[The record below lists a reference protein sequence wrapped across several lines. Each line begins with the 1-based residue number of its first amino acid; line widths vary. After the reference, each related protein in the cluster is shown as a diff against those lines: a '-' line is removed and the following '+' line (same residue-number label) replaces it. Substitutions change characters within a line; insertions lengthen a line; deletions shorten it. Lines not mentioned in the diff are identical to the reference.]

1 MKTTKR
7 DKELFESQHYNRR
20 MTRPLTYSL
29 SRSLS
34 FPLNGIAGLD
44 PDAASYIANL
54 EGDGVSLSDAQKTAI
69 DTFYVTGKD
78 EGWYSEVARLYL
90 PIWGQASSNA
100 RCLVSGTSGTFV
112 GTVTHASGYIQSS
125 ARNGYFDTGNSAV
138 AKGLTSSV
146 GGYGFLQVAPDSAG
160 AKAPMGAIDFSD
172 FTNLLG
178 LTANQAASSLMFYY
192 GAIYASGVTATTI
205 TGSRIYSCW
214 LSGGSLFLDD
224 RTSSGF
230 NNLANTTASG
240 ASIGAVNDYILAENF
255 HAGIDA
261 ANNPYG
267 GQLGAAFYHK
277 WTDSS
282 YNENFTL
289 ALKNLWETCTGLSLS

>member
-1 MKTTKR
+1 M
-7 DKELFESQHYNRR
+7 
-20 MTRPLTYSL
+20 PLYQQP
-29 SRSLS
+29 RSAVRS
-34 FPLNGIAGLD
+34 AVRSAAYAPTGISGLD
-44 PDAASYIANL
+44 PDAAAYIAAI
-54 EGDGVSLSDAQKTAI
+54 EGDGKTVSGAQKTAI
-69 DTFYVTGKD
+69 NTFCTTGKS
-78 EGWYSEVARLYL
+78 EGWYSKVARLYL

-178 LTANQAASSLMFYY
+178 LTANQAASSLTFYY

-240 ASIGAVNDYILAENF
+240 SGPKPVNDFILAENLYM
-255 HAGIDA
+255 GSDA

-282 YNENFTL
+282 YNENLTL

>member
-1 MKTTKR
+1 MVPPQ
-7 DKELFESQHYNRR
+7 LGLGLGLH
-20 MTRPLTYSL
+20 RP
-29 SRSLS
+29 
-34 FPLNGIAGLD
+34 PEVGGLD
-44 PDAASYIANL
+44 SDAAAYIAL
-54 EGDGVSLSDAQKTAI
+54 IEGDGTTLSGAQKTAI

-90 PIWGQASSNA
+90 PIWQRASSNA
-100 RCLVSGTSGTFV
+100 RCLVSGTSGTFS
-112 GTVTHASGYIQSS
+112 GSVTHASGYIQSS
-125 ARNGYFDTGNSAV
+125 TYSGYFDTGNSSV

-146 GGYGFLQVAPDSAG
+146 GGYGFLQVAPDSSSG
-160 AKAPMGAIDFSD
+160 KSPMGGIDFSD
-172 FTNLLG
+172 FTNFLG
-178 LTANQAASSLMFYY
+178 LGAAQAASSLAFYY
-192 GAIYASGVTATTI
+192 GVIFASGVTATTI

-230 NNLANTTASG
+230 NNLASTTASG
-240 ASIGAVNDYILAENF
+240 SGPKPVNDFILGENLYM
-255 HAGIDA
+255 GSDTP
-261 ANNPYG
+261 NNLYG

-282 YNENFTL
+282 YNEKFTL